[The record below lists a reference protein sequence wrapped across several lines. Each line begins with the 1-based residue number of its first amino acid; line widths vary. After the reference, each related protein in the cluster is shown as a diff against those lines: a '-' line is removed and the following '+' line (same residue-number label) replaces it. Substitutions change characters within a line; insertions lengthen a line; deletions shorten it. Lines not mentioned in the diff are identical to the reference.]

1 MPQLVQSCYWTPST
15 GLPALAKLG
24 QATTPTVALALQRL
38 RNLYWPTTSV
48 PQALGIKPR
57 ARQPLLIS
65 LRTSEL
71 VPDSG
76 YASADSDDEGED
88 ECNFRARASSKYPPA
103 TSSQSSIPH
112 GHIDSEES
120 ESDDD
125 IDLIRSDVLE
135 RTFAIKWITGFIS
148 RSDVWLAAIYADADQ
163 DDEIEARSQLIDIAS
178 QILSAF
184 SSVEP
189 EDDEAASIIRT
200 FSFSVGVEESKMLD
214 VQLNDAALLSEDHT
228 SVGLQSWGSAIIL
241 AERICKAP
249 DLFGFNTSSERKL
262 RVLELGAGT
271 GLLSIVAAKLSPSS
285 TVVATDYHPDV
296 LFNLCLNVDSNFPRA
311 PLHDGVSVHKLDW
324 ESPSF
329 EAPFDQPFDVILA
342 ADVVYNPLHAQWIH
356 DCVERLLM
364 KPGSDDNHGG
374 RSGDGGVGVFWLII
388 PLRSI
393 GRHEGL
399 YETVD
404 SVFGDAKRQ
413 RGSETGWKLAILERQ
428 ELQRHAGGVGR
439 VDEAGYR
446 LFKIGWARG

>member
-1 MPQLVQSCYWTPST
+1 MPQLVQSCNWSPST

-24 QATTPTVALALQRL
+24 QATTLTVALALQQL
-38 RNLYWPTTSV
+38 RNLYWPTTTSI
-48 PQALGIKPR
+48 PQALAFKPR
-57 ARQPLLIS
+57 ARPNKPLPVS
-65 LRTSEL
+65 LRNSDL

-76 YASADSDDEGED
+76 YASADSDDDGAD
-88 ECNFRARASSKYPPA
+88 ECNTRARSSSKYPHA

-148 RSDVWLAAIYADADQ
+148 RSDVWLAAIDVDADQ
-163 DDEIEARSQLIDIAS
+163 DDEIDARSQLIDTAS

-189 EDDEAASIIRT
+189 DDDEAASIIRM
-200 FSFSVGVEESKMLD
+200 FSFPVGVEESKMLD

-249 DLFGFNTSSERKL
+249 DLFGFNMPSERMS

-296 LFNLCLNVDSNFPRA
+296 LSNLSLNVDSNFPRV
-311 PLHDGVSVHKLDW
+311 PSHDSVSVHKLDW

-329 EAPFDQPFDVILA
+329 EAPFDEPFDVILA
-342 ADVVYNPLHAQWIH
+342 ADVVYNPLHAH
-356 DCVERLLM
+356 
-364 KPGSDDNHGG
+364 
-374 RSGDGGVGVFWLII
+374 GDGGVSVFWLII

-399 YETVD
+399 YTTVD
-404 SVFGDAKRQ
+404 SVFGDTESK
-413 RGSETGWKLAILERQ
+413 RGSEPGWRLVILERQ

-446 LFKIGWARG
+446 LFKIGWAR